1 MKLRI
6 KLTRSSKTQQV
17 TLTTS
22 SNGNT
27 VLTGTCVGAS
37 DYQLN
42 LSNGNLVDVSEMAIG
57 VTVNLVFK
65 PQDTDTI
72 AKHVAEGY
80 RIHGN
85 GSPYITMVIECK
97 TKKPSAEGNI
107 IIMGNDIALIDYEAW
122 NDDTFVHEDELDMLF
137 SKKAGTKGA
146 NGAAREV
153 SAPEAGVPSPSWSNR
168 KVTLQGRL

>member
-6 KLTRSSKTQQV
+6 KLTRSNKTQQV

-22 SNGNT
+22 PKNGNT

-42 LSNGNLVDVSEMAIG
+42 RSDGSFVDASELAIG
-57 VTVNLVFK
+57 LTVNLVFR

-72 AKHVAEGY
+72 ANDVADGY

-85 GSPYITMVIECK
+85 GSPFITMVVDCK
-97 TKKPSAEGNI
+97 TKNPAADGNI
-107 IIMGNDIALIDYEAW
+107 IIMGDDIASIDYEAW
-122 NDDTFVHEDELDMLF
+122 NDDTFVHEDELEMLF
-137 SKKAGTKGA
+137 SKKGTKGA
-146 NGAAREV
+146 NGAASEASV
-153 SAPEAGVPSPSWSNR
+153 PGAGVPSWFNR
-168 KVTLQGRL
+168 KVILQER

>member
-6 KLTRSSKTQQV
+6 KLTRSNKTQQV

-22 SNGNT
+22 PKNGNT

-42 LSNGNLVDVSEMAIG
+42 LSNGSFVDASELAIG
-57 VTVNLVFK
+57 LTVNLVFR

-72 AKHVAEGY
+72 AKHVADGY

-85 GSPYITMVIECK
+85 GSPFITMVIECQ
-97 TKKPSAEGNI
+97 TKKPAADGNI
-107 IIMGNDIALIDYEAW
+107 IIMGDDIASIDYEAW
-122 NDDTFVHEDELDMLF
+122 NDDTFVTEDELDMLF

-146 NGAAREV
+146 GANGGANGAAREV
-153 SAPEAGVPSPSWSNR
+153 SAPSWFNR
-168 KVTLQGRL
+168 KVILQD

>member
-6 KLTRSSKTQQV
+6 KLTRSNKTQQV

-22 SNGNT
+22 PKNGNT
-27 VLTGTCVGAS
+27 VLTGTVVGAS

-42 LSNGNLVDVSEMAIG
+42 VNGNLVDASELAVG
-57 VTVNLVFK
+57 LTVNLVFK

-72 AKHVAEGY
+72 AKHVADGY

-85 GSPYITMVIECK
+85 GSPFITMVIDCK
-97 TKKPSAEGNI
+97 TKKPAAGGNI
-107 IIMGNDIALIDYEAW
+107 IIMGDDIASIDYEAW
-122 NDDTFVHEDELDMLF
+122 NDDTFVNENELDMLF
-137 SKKAGTKGA
+137 QKGAENKGAGA

-153 SAPEAGVPSPSWSNR
+153 STPEASVPSWFNR
-168 KVTLQGRL
+168 KVTLQD

>member
-6 KLTRSSKTQQV
+6 KLTRSNKTQQV
-17 TLTTS
+17 KLTTS
-22 SNGNT
+22 PKNGNT

-37 DYQLN
+37 DYRLN
-42 LSNGNLVDVSEMAIG
+42 LSNGSFVDASELAIG
-57 VTVNLVFK
+57 LTVNLVFR

-72 AKHVAEGY
+72 AKDVADGY

-85 GSPYITMVIECK
+85 GSPFITMVVDCK

-107 IIMGNDIALIDYEAW
+107 IIMRNDIASIDYETW

-137 SKKAGTKGA
+137 SKKAGSKGVGA
-146 NGAAREV
+146 SGAAREASV
-153 SAPEAGVPSPSWSNR
+153 PEAGVPSWFNR
-168 KVTLQGRL
+168 KVTLQER

>member
-6 KLTRSSKTQQV
+6 KLTRSNETQQV

-22 SNGNT
+22 PKNGNT
-27 VLTGTCVGAS
+27 VLTGTVVGAS

-42 LSNGNLVDVSEMAIG
+42 VNGNLVDASELAVG
-57 VTVNLVFK
+57 LTVNLVFK

-72 AKHVAEGY
+72 AKHVADGY

-85 GSPYITMVIECK
+85 GSPFITMVIDCK
-97 TKKPSAEGNI
+97 TKKPAAGGNI
-107 IIMGNDIALIDYEAW
+107 IIMGDDIASIDYEAW
-122 NDDTFVHEDELDMLF
+122 NDDTFVNENELDMLF

-146 NGAAREV
+146 GANGAAREV
-153 SAPEAGVPSPSWSNR
+153 STPEASVPSWFNR
-168 KVTLQGRL
+168 KVTLQC

>member
-6 KLTRSSKTQQV
+6 KLTRSNETQQV

-22 SNGNT
+22 PKNGNT
-27 VLTGTCVGAS
+27 VLTGTVVGAS

-42 LSNGNLVDVSEMAIG
+42 VNGNLVDVSELAIG
-57 VTVNLVFK
+57 LTVNLVFR

-72 AKHVAEGY
+72 AKHVADGY

-85 GSPYITMVIECK
+85 GSPFITMVIECQ
-97 TKKPSAEGNI
+97 TKKPAAGGNI
-107 IIMGNDIALIDYEAW
+107 IIMGDDIASIDYEAW
-122 NDDTFVHEDELDMLF
+122 NDDTFVNENELDMLF

-146 NGAAREV
+146 GANGAAREV
-153 SAPEAGVPSPSWSNR
+153 STPEASVPSWFNR
-168 KVTLQGRL
+168 KVTLQC

>member
-6 KLTRSSKTQQV
+6 KLTRSNKTQQV

-37 DYQLN
+37 DYKLN

-57 VTVNLVFK
+57 LTVNLVFK
-65 PQDTDTI
+65 PQDADTV
-72 AKHVAEGY
+72 AKHVADGY

-97 TKKPSAEGNI
+97 TKKPSAGGNI
-107 IIMGNDIALIDYEAW
+107 IIMGNDIIASIDYEAW
-122 NDDTFVHEDELDMLF
+122 NDDTFVHEEELDMLF
-137 SKKAGTKGA
+137 SKKAETKGA

-153 SAPEAGVPSPSWSNR
+153 SAPEAGVPSWFNR
-168 KVTLQGRL
+168 KVTLQH